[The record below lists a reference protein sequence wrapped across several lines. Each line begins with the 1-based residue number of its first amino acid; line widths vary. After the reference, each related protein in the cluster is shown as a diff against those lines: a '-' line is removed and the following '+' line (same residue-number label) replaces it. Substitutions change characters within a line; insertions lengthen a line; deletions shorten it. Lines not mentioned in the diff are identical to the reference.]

1 MSTYGAKGPGHRAQG
16 PGKGAARLS
25 GAIRSDAETALANAE
40 FPASELTSGSGSE
53 SESESILDR
62 RIRMPHSCSSG
73 PWALSPGPLLAPL
86 FLLLAGCADRS
97 GCPSEDLVAFGKS
110 EGERG
115 ELASLPHDRCELS
128 ETERDRYFAA
138 RAEGLAIYCD
148 PQRGFDVGL
157 GGELLDVE
165 ACPIDRRAKFQSANK
180 TANFLVEKEARQAEL
195 LVEARELEARAED
208 AYEPETS
215 ALRQE
220 AAAKRMD
227 ARQEENDLEALRGV
241 AIVEGWMAPP
251 ELPSEPMPA
260 PVED

>member
-1 MSTYGAKGPGHRAQG
+1 MSIYGIEGPGHRAQG
-16 PGKGAARLS
+16 PGKSVANLRVQSLP
-25 GAIRSDAETALANAE
+25 RS
-40 FPASELTSGSGSE
+40 
-53 SESESILDR
+53 R
-62 RIRMPHSCSSG
+62 SSG

-86 FLLLAGCADRS
+86 LLLLLLAGCADRS